1 MRKIRKEQFKSDY
14 FDCEEWKHSRKVQRI
29 IRKVRE
35 KKDQAVKELTLKFDG
50 VKVEKM
56 RISKNEIKRSY
67 GRVKDDLILSIKRA
81 VKNLEKFSE
90 KQMDSYKNF
99 EFEINPGVIVGQKVI
114 PIQRAGIYVPGGRYP
129 LISSLIM
136 GAVPARVAGVS
147 ELMVCSPPCY
157 NGSVHPGILAA
168 ADICGVNEVYKIG
181 GVQAVAAM
189 AYGTPSIP
197 KVCKIVGPGN
207 RYVTAAKKIV
217 FGQVGIDFM
226 AGPTETLIIADKNAD
241 PSFVAADLVAQAE
254 HDEDAEPILVTDAE
268 EWADQV
274 IQEIEKGLEKL
285 NSPKAAKT
293 SLNKNGLIVIVKNW
307 DEAIEF
313 ANQKAPEHLHLNLES
328 AEELAHKLT
337 NYGSIFI
344 GPLSPV
350 ALADYS
356 SGLNHILPTNR
367 ASKYTG
373 GLNVRDYIKIQT
385 VLKTNKQGLKEI
397 GPSAMH
403 LAEAEGLEGHKKSL
417 SIRLER
423 K

>member
-1 MRKIRKEQFKSDY
+1 MKKIRKEQYESDF
-14 FDCEEWKHSRKVQRI
+14 FDCEEWRRTRKVQRI

-35 KKDQAVKELTLKFDG
+35 KKDKAVKELTLKFDG
-50 VKVEKM
+50 VKVKRM
-56 RISKNEIKRSY
+56 RITENEIKKSY
-67 GRVKDDLILSIKRA
+67 DLVKEDLILSIKRA
-81 VKNLEKFSE
+81 VKNLKKFSE
-90 KQMDSYKNF
+90 MQIDSYKNF

-168 ADICGVNEVYKIG
+168 ADICGVNEIYKIG

-189 AYGTPSIP
+189 AYGTQSIRR
-197 KVCKIVGPGN
+197 VGKIVGPGN
-207 RYVTAAKKIV
+207 RYVTAAKKVV
-217 FGQVGIDFM
+217 FGQVGIDFI

-241 PSFVAADLVAQAE
+241 PSFVAADLIAQAE
-254 HDEDAEPILVTDAE
+254 HDEDAEPILVTDSE

-274 IQEIEKGLEKL
+274 IKEIEKGLEKL
-285 NSPKAAKT
+285 KNPEVAEI
-293 SLNKNGLIVIVKNW
+293 SLNNKGTIVIVENW
-307 DEAIEF
+307 DEAIEL
-313 ANQKAPEHLHLNLES
+313 ANQKAPEHLHLNLDR
-328 AEELAHKLT
+328 AEDLIHKLT

-373 GLNVRDYIKIQT
+373 GLSVRDYLKIQT
-385 VLKTNKQGLKEI
+385 LLKTNKQGLQEI
-397 GPSAMH
+397 GPAAMN
-403 LAEAEGLEGHKKSL
+403 LAEAEGLEGHKNSL